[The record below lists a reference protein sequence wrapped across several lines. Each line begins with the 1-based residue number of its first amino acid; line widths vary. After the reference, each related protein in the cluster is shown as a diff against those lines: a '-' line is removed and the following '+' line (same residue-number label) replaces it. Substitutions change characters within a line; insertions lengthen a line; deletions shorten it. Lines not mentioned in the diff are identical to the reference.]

1 MKGKMALAEIKRT
14 LEKPRSV
21 EEWIIQIKSN
31 WENIPE
37 FKVDTQK
44 LKHLAIICDGNRR
57 AAKEIRLNPFLGHQ
71 AGIEVVRLASMA
83 CRQWDIHALTFWLR
97 STENWQRDKMQ
108 VEFIMNLFKKTLQN
122 PEFLN
127 ELCESQ
133 VNFKH
138 LGRKDRFSKAIRG
151 GLETWEKKTAHFS
164 RYQLN
169 VALDYGG
176 EDEIARSLIKIS
188 QEIKQNHLLVE
199 KLAKNP
205 KLIWQFLDTKN
216 QHAVDLIIRTGTKS
230 DEIPHTS
237 GFMPLQSAY
246 ACWSFI
252 PDLFPNLT
260 PNSILKPIEEF
271 QKYQR
276 RFGK

>member
-83 CRQWDIHALTFWLR
+83 CRQWDIHALTFWLW

>member
-14 LEKPRSV
+14 PEKPRSV
-21 EEWIIQIKSN
+21 EEWIAQIKKT
-31 WENIPE
+31 WENVPE

-71 AGIEVVRLASMA
+71 AGIETVQLASKA
-83 CRQWDIHALTFWLR
+83 CRQWDIHTLTFWLW

-122 PEFLN
+122 PEFIN
-127 ELCESQ
+127 ELCENQ

-138 LGRKDRFSKAIRG
+138 LGRKDRFSKPTRE

-176 EDEIARSLIKIS
+176 EDEIARAIAQISLEVKQGRLSPEKIT
-188 QEIKQNHLLVE
+188 
-199 KLAKNP
+199 KNP
-205 KLIWQFLDTKN
+205 EIISKFLDTRN
-216 QHAVDLIIRTGTKS
+216 QPPVDLIIRTGTKP

-246 ACWSFI
+246 AGWAFI
-252 PDLFPNLT
+252 TDLFPNLT
-260 PNSILKPIEEF
+260 PNSLLNPIKEF
-271 QKYQR
+271 QEYQR
-276 RFGK
+276 RLGR

>member
-14 LEKPRSV
+14 PEKPRSI
-21 EEWIIQIKSN
+21 EEWVAQIKSN

-37 FKVDTQK
+37 FKVNPEK

-57 AAKEIRLNPFLGHQ
+57 AAKEIRLNPFLGRQ
-71 AGIEVVRLASMA
+71 AGVEVIRLASRA
-83 CRQWDIHALTFWLR
+83 CRQWDIRTLTFWLW
-97 STENWQRDKMQ
+97 STENWQRDKIQ
-108 VEFIMNLFKKTLQN
+108 VEFIMNLFKKTLQD
-122 PEFLN
+122 PQFLN
-127 ELCESQ
+127 EFCENQ
-133 VNFKH
+133 VNFRH
-138 LGRKDRFSKAIRG
+138 LGRKDRFSKTIRE

-169 VALDYGG
+169 MALDYGG
-176 EDEIARSLIKIS
+176 EDEIARSLIKIN
-188 QEIKQNHLLVE
+188 QEIKQNHLSVE

-260 PNSILKPIEEF
+260 PNSLLNHIKEF
-271 QKYQR
+271 QGYQR